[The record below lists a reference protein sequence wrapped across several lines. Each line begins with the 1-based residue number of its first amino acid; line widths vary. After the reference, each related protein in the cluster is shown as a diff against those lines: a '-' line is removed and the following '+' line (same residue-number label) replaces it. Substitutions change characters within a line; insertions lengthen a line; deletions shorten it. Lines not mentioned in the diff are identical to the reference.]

1 MFLNKKKISSTLIA
15 FLLIYSFA
23 TCQSISRSLS
33 FVYIDDLNRE
43 VKLNKFPP
51 ERIVSLAPNIT
62 EILFALGLG
71 DKVVGVTEYCNYP
84 ESAQKKNKIGGF
96 INPNIEKIVSLQPD
110 LVIATPD
117 GNPQSVVEKLASLG
131 IPVYCIYPKNIDE
144 VFLSILNIGKIC
156 GADTEAN
163 QLITSLRQRVT
174 KAISIARKNGAYPK
188 KVFFVLSTDP
198 LITVGAGSFIDNLI
212 SLANGTNI
220 AHHTPVKYPHYS
232 MEEVVRSQPDIILVA
247 DMTPSL
253 NQNNHSQQTQMQL
266 VQLQYWEKWKESIP
280 AVKNNKVYFINSD
293 LVTRPGPRLV
303 EGLELLVKL
312 INENNKN
319 EKEKK

>member
-1 MFLNKKKISSTLIA
+1 MFLNRKNLSSTLIA
-15 FLLIYSFA
+15 FLFIYCFI
-23 TCQSISRSLS
+23 TYQSLLGNQFIGY
-33 FVYIDDLNRE
+33 VDELNRE

-62 EILFALGLG
+62 EILFALGLE

-84 ESAQKKNKIGGF
+84 ESAKKKNKVGGF

-117 GNPQSVVEKLASLG
+117 GNPQAVVEKLTSLG

-156 GADTEAN
+156 GAETEAN

-174 KAISIARKNGAYPK
+174 KAISIARKNEAYTK

-212 SLANGTNI
+212 SLANGINI

-247 DMTPSL
+247 DMTSSL
-253 NQNNHSQQTQMQL
+253 NQNNHSQQTQRQL
-266 VQLQYWEKWKESIP
+266 AQIQYWEKWKESIP
-280 AVKNNKVYFINSD
+280 AVKNHKIYLINSD

-312 INENNKN
+312 INENNK
-319 EKEKK
+319 K